1 MSFVLQSLE
10 ILETNQLY
18 QLWADTKPTKVSS
31 DDTQV
36 SELLT
41 LINKQTNDLTTE
53 QSVWRKKEPKIYG
66 NKFRYRRLKY
76 NDDNKA
82 EFRNRNQA
90 LKGT

>member
-18 QLWADTKPTKVSS
+18 QLRADTKPTKVSS

-41 LINKQTNDLTTE
+41 LINKQTNDLG
-53 QSVWRKKEPKIYG
+53 VA
-66 NKFRYRRLKY
+66 RRR
-76 NDDNKA
+76 
-82 EFRNRNQA
+82 ERRNQN
-90 LKGT
+90 LWQ

>member
-18 QLWADTKPTKVSS
+18 QLRADTKPTKVSS

-41 LINKQTNDLTTE
+41 LINKQTNDLGVARRWERKNQKFMAINFVTV
-53 QSVWRKKEPKIYG
+53 VWNITMITKLNFEIEIK
-66 NKFRYRRLKY
+66 L
-76 NDDNKA
+76 
-82 EFRNRNQA
+82 
-90 LKGT
+90 

>member
-18 QLWADTKPTKVSS
+18 QLRADTKPTKVSD

-41 LINKQTNDLTTE
+41 VSSFKLQKSEFGMTT
-53 QSVWRKKEPKIYG
+53 K
-66 NKFRYRRLKY
+66 
-76 NDDNKA
+76 
-82 EFRNRNQA
+82 
-90 LKGT
+90 

>member
-18 QLWADTKPTKVSS
+18 QLCADTKPTKVSS

-53 QSVWRKKEPKIYG
+53 QSV
-66 NKFRYRRLKY
+66 
-76 NDDNKA
+76 
-82 EFRNRNQA
+82 
-90 LKGT
+90 